1 MWLDQLSSKPK
12 LRLLRFL
19 ALHPGAYTGRQLAL
33 AAGVQPKRAREALV
47 DLVQLGLVRARIV
60 GRASVYTLN
69 RRHYAV
75 RSILVPAFAR
85 ETGWLDELGRRVL
98 LVSAG
103 VIRSVI
109 LYGSWARSEARP
121 SSDVDLL
128 VVVSDRARKE
138 ALERRLEVIRTLALD
153 RFGVP
158 VSLLLLTSHEL
169 TQRVRTRSR
178 FIREVLEEGRV
189 VAGRPI
195 SDVARSA

>member
-1 MWLDQLSSKPK
+1 MIPRPLRMLTPSRVYRSKSVSK
-12 LRLLRFL
+12 ALLL
-19 ALHPGAYTGRQLAL
+19 GGM
-33 AAGVQPKRAREALV
+33 AAFC
-47 DLVQLGLVRARIV
+47 
-60 GRASVYTLN
+60 
-69 RRHYAV
+69 RRHHIRTLAV
-75 RSILVPAFAR
+75 FGSALR
-85 ETGWLDELGRRVL
+85 EDF
-98 LVSAG
+98 
-103 VIRSVI
+103 
-109 LYGSWARSEARP
+109 RP
-121 SSDVDLL
+121 DSDVDLL